1 MIPRRERRSVTVG
14 SVRIGGGAPVV
25 VQSMTNTDTRDVDM
39 TVEQVHRLE
48 MAGCEMVR
56 VAVPDHQA
64 ASSLYAIKERIQ
76 IPLVAD
82 IHFDYRLA
90 LEALDQGVDKIRFN
104 PGNIGKWNRVEEIV
118 GRAKERGVPLRIG
131 VNAGSLE
138 KHLLSEDG
146 LPTAGALAGSALHH
160 ADLVEEMGYGE
171 IVLSAKASDV
181 PMTIEAN
188 RLLAERS
195 DYPLHLGITEAGLP
209 PAGVIRSAVGLG
221 VLLEE
226 GIGDTIRVSL
236 TADPVE
242 EVVAAY
248 EILKSLELRQ
258 HGPILISCPTC
269 GRVQIDVLRIAR
281 QVQER
286 IQGIDVPLRIAVMG
300 CVVNGPGEARQA
312 DVGVAGGRGVGVIF
326 RKGEVVRKV
335 KEAHLVEALMDEVEE
350 MISNPD

>member
-1 MIPRRERRSVTVG
+1 MIQRKKRRSVTVG

-39 TVEQVHRLE
+39 TVEQIHRLE

-56 VAVPDHQA
+56 VAVPDNQA

-104 PGNIGKWNRVEEIV
+104 PGNIGKRNRVEEIV
-118 GRAKERGVPLRIG
+118 GRAKEQGVPLRIG

-146 LPTAGALAGSALHH
+146 LPTAGALAESALHH
-160 ADLVEEMGYGE
+160 ADLVEEMGYNE
-171 IVLSAKASDV
+171 IVLSAKASDI

-195 DYPLHLGITEAGLP
+195 DYPLHLGITEAGP
-209 PAGVIRSAVGLG
+209 PPTGVIRSAVGLG

-226 GIGDTIRVSL
+226 GIGDTLRVSL
-236 TADPVE
+236 TADPIE

-286 IQGIDVPLRIAVMG
+286 IQEIDVPLRIAVMG

-350 MISNPD
+350 MISNPG